1 TFPAGDARLTTVTF
15 GHRSGKLIATG
26 SEDNIIHIYVVG
38 QSTSVLTLTCQ
49 TTAISA
55 LRFSTEENMLASGSL
70 SGALKLCDLESQKII
85 HPGGHKAAIRCIEY
99 FPSSNNFL
107 VTGSVDGIAKLWDQR
122 QKGFLFNYKG
132 HNGAI
137 NSLKFSPD
145 GRYLTTAA
153 DDAAIRMWDVKG
165 GRFIKDLLD
174 HQGPVN
180 TIEYHPKELLL
191 ASGSSDKRIKFWD
204 LDKYQTICETPQE
217 LSAIKCLAF
226 DPDNASYLFSG
237 SNDMLRVYN
246 WEPVQLLD
254 TVTVGWK
261 NVQDIVVHKDQLL
274 GASVFQN
281 KVTIGSVYIPDL
293 KTKPRK
299 ISPVRDY
306 FPNDLKTTAN
316 MNSTSRRTQFQPI
329 ATKDENMKVRQ
340 DVSGQESTLDAS
352 SQSSSDDFK
361 QPQPTDSVVIDNM
374 EDYDRIFRSKNHLS
388 RSPTPKTTNNNSK
401 STVPAPSSASTGT
414 FTINSSTTNTEN
426 SAQPSTK
433 GSNPRTTDEIFS
445 TMTNAN
451 RTITSVQEQRL
462 KNLQLLSCLSGTTS
476 TQTTLQAVV
485 ASHDLSLEC
494 LLLRFVIDKLSRKEW
509 NLELCASILPAIR
522 DLLKS
527 HHHWYNLTACHGLEK
542 ILSGFGTVI
551 YDNVTAKSIGVDL
564 SQQARYLFYLQIKN
578 DIIEQ
583 RLHVPDNLISDLF
596 ALIVQAEVGDYTT
609 EHDSAGY
616 ISELIRTDE
625 NENLEKAVMDK
636 HKQLRGTD
644 NRVAQQEFLSK
655 AKWLDF
661 YGVDLYQA
669 CDENNMNINSVGLST
684 TGISLYRDMKCIS
697 SYFCTRK
704 LSIHHLRKSD
714 SKLRS
719 INDDDNHTSTNAALI
734 KSQSSKRHSLKED
747 SSSMGG
753 GTIYKNDRSR
763 TDLNSTTVSTND
775 NGGKSCPLKK
785 QQNSSSSIVRK
796 VIFLDSDRRMSTTK
810 HDDSKSK
817 RRSIGYS
824 NESESDQRNFVKLTK
839 EKNRSINELAFC
851 HDNKSSKNYAEPI
864 DENKRSKSSPEVN
877 YLRNAFPTTSH
888 ETTTCDEYDNGES
901 DRQKKSV
908 VRRRKRSKSP
918 KAKLPSEIK
927 EHIEFK
933 LVDPVGLNENQLKDI
948 PYTKVETMAPPFR
961 ISISPHSNRKRRTSP
976 FGRTSDVVQN
986 APNNLPYRG
995 QPVVSV
1001 AQVKS
1006 TKIIN
1011 IARPPSLI
1019 TQSSTE
1025 AKL

>member
-1 TFPAGDARLTTVTF
+1 
-15 GHRSGKLIATG
+15 
-26 SEDNIIHIYVVG
+26 
-38 QSTSVLTLTCQ
+38 
-49 TTAISA
+49 
-55 LRFSTEENMLASGSL
+55 
-70 SGALKLCDLESQKII
+70 
-85 HPGGHKAAIRCIEY
+85 
-99 FPSSNNFL
+99 
-107 VTGSVDGIAKLWDQR
+107 
-122 QKGFLFNYKG
+122 G

-433 GSNPRTTDEIFS
+433 GSN
-445 TMTNAN
+445 
-451 RTITSVQEQRL
+451 
-462 KNLQLLSCLSGTTS
+462 
-476 TQTTLQAVV
+476 
-485 ASHDLSLEC
+485 
-494 LLLRFVIDKLSRKEW
+494 
-509 NLELCASILPAIR
+509 
-522 DLLKS
+522 
-527 HHHWYNLTACHGLEK
+527 
-542 ILSGFGTVI
+542 
-551 YDNVTAKSIGVDL
+551 
-564 SQQARYLFYLQIKN
+564 
-578 DIIEQ
+578 
-583 RLHVPDNLISDLF
+583 
-596 ALIVQAEVGDYTT
+596 
-609 EHDSAGY
+609 
-616 ISELIRTDE
+616 
-625 NENLEKAVMDK
+625 
-636 HKQLRGTD
+636 
-644 NRVAQQEFLSK
+644 
-655 AKWLDF
+655 
-661 YGVDLYQA
+661 
-669 CDENNMNINSVGLST
+669 
-684 TGISLYRDMKCIS
+684 
-697 SYFCTRK
+697 
-704 LSIHHLRKSD
+704 
-714 SKLRS
+714 
-719 INDDDNHTSTNAALI
+719 
-734 KSQSSKRHSLKED
+734 
-747 SSSMGG
+747 
-753 GTIYKNDRSR
+753 
-763 TDLNSTTVSTND
+763 
-775 NGGKSCPLKK
+775 
-785 QQNSSSSIVRK
+785 
-796 VIFLDSDRRMSTTK
+796 
-810 HDDSKSK
+810 
-817 RRSIGYS
+817 
-824 NESESDQRNFVKLTK
+824 
-839 EKNRSINELAFC
+839 
-851 HDNKSSKNYAEPI
+851 
-864 DENKRSKSSPEVN
+864 
-877 YLRNAFPTTSH
+877 
-888 ETTTCDEYDNGES
+888 
-901 DRQKKSV
+901 
-908 VRRRKRSKSP
+908 
-918 KAKLPSEIK
+918 
-927 EHIEFK
+927 
-933 LVDPVGLNENQLKDI
+933 
-948 PYTKVETMAPPFR
+948 
-961 ISISPHSNRKRRTSP
+961 
-976 FGRTSDVVQN
+976 
-986 APNNLPYRG
+986 
-995 QPVVSV
+995 
-1001 AQVKS
+1001 
-1006 TKIIN
+1006 
-1011 IARPPSLI
+1011 
-1019 TQSSTE
+1019 
-1025 AKL
+1025 